1 MRFMQRSIQWQ
12 LAVSMGAALLASL
25 LIVILVYASA
35 VDRLAERYL
44 IGEALPANITA
55 IRNDIERT
63 LSGPVTATAGIAG
76 NTLVHDWLT
85 AGEDASEA
93 QAIGRYLQGVKTQ
106 QNALTTSIAVLDSGN
121 YYSETGLS
129 RTLSRAAAG
138 DAWFYSLID
147 SGVDKRFE
155 IDIDK
160 TTRQPT
166 LFINQ
171 RISANGRTLGVAGL
185 GYSLSSMS
193 ELVANFRFGERGE
206 VYLVGADGRVKVH
219 PRNENNDRVALA
231 ELTGDTA
238 AGELRSGGGKV
249 VRFERDGEAFLAMA
263 QPLEALGWWLV
274 SEVPEAEI
282 FGEARRT
289 LWITSLIGAAVG
301 LAFLG
306 VIVLLARGLVRPIR
320 QVTAALVE
328 IGGGGGD
335 LTRRLDESRADELG
349 DLARGFNRFLGS
361 LRELIGDVLT
371 TSERLR
377 NAVGQVAQVVDNTA
391 ARAGRQHEMTDMV
404 ATAVHEM
411 GLTVQEIARN
421 ASSAAQASQGARDEA
436 VQARRVVGESI
447 AHIEKMSGEI
457 GEAAGSVTELAQQVA
472 SIDQVLAVI
481 RGISEQTNLLALNA
495 AIEAARA
502 GEMGRGFA
510 VVADEV
516 RTLASRTQGS
526 TDEIQQMIQRL
537 KSGADNAVASM
548 HAGQAATGTG
558 VQASQRTGQSLGA
571 ITEQVEAISD
581 MNTQVAAATEE
592 QSSVTEEITRNVQ
605 GIADLAQAT
614 ARDVQA
620 CRSDCQALSQLAE
633 ALGRQMGR
641 TCSTSSRTRYRHRA
655 APGCSPAPCPGRT

>member
-85 AGEDASEA
+85 AGEDASEG
-93 QAIGRYLQGVKTQ
+93 QAIARYLQGVKTQ

-193 ELVANFRFGERGE
+193 ELVADFRFGERGE

-231 ELTGDTA
+231 ELTGDAA

-263 QPLEALGWWLV
+263 QPLKALGWWLV

-289 LWITSLIGAAVG
+289 LWVTSLIGAAVG

-633 ALGRQMGR
+633 ALGRQMGSFR
-641 TCSTSSRTRYRHRA
+641 L
-655 APGCSPAPCPGRT
+655 

>member
-85 AGEDASEA
+85 AGEDASEG
-93 QAIGRYLQGVKTQ
+93 QAIARYLQGVKTQ

-147 SGVDKRFE
+147 GGVDKRFE

-193 ELVANFRFGERGE
+193 ELVADFRFGERGE

-231 ELTGDTA
+231 ELTGDAA
-238 AGELRSGGGKV
+238 AGDLRSGGGKV

-289 LWITSLIGAAVG
+289 LWVTSLIGAAVG

-633 ALGRQMGR
+633 ALGRQMGSFR
-641 TCSTSSRTRYRHRA
+641 L
-655 APGCSPAPCPGRT
+655 